1 MGILDSLFFKGEKS
15 APAVNPDKE
24 KAQELVNESKLLI
37 LSEGSNLDAYTKK
50 ALPLVNRALELDPEC
65 ADAWGSKAVILMMR
79 PERIKGS
86 HNEDEDKEALLCL
99 DRALELDKADGSS
112 WYHKGKLLQYGGRYE
127 EALISFNMAQG
138 CSLTPPSKNMILMGK
153 GQTLETLG
161 RNTEALS
168 VYDKIPASDS
178 DYRNA
183 AEHKAGIFE
192 KMGKIEEA
200 FNWYSV
206 AAYAHH
212 KNQDLEKSRICLD
225 HSLRLKPMEKL
236 ILYTK
241 GTLLME
247 ISKSSQDLSAL
258 EEAYRCFDI
267 VLKQEPENATYLNS
281 SGVCLFQMKRC
292 DEGLETYNRALRLN
306 PKNDLVLMNKAL
318 GLIKMERYAEALACL
333 QEVIRIK
340 PGEYNPWIQC
350 GLIHQDLGRFEDALQ
365 DADQVFKIIG
375 DKPMP
380 REFWTESLKFRIDI
394 LKKLGRDKEAAESEE
409 KMKDIIASR
418 FSTRPFWVR
427 G

>member
-1 MGILDSLFFKGEKS
+1 MGIFDSLFFKEEKS
-15 APAVNPDKE
+15 APVRNLDKE

-50 ALPLVNRALELDPEC
+50 ALPLVNRAIELDPES
-65 ADAWGSKAVILMMR
+65 ADAWGSKAAILMMR

-112 WYHKGKLLQYGGRYE
+112 WYHKGQLLQSGGRYE
-127 EALISFNMAQG
+127 EALECFNTALG
-138 CSLTPPSKNMILMGK
+138 CSLNPLSKNMILMGK
-153 GQTLETLG
+153 GQTLEALG

-168 VYDKIPASDS
+168 VYDKIPTADS

-183 AEHKAGIFE
+183 AEHKAGIYE

-200 FNWYSV
+200 FNWYSG

-212 KNQDLEKSRICLD
+212 KHKDFEKSRICLD
-225 HSLRLKPMEKL
+225 HCLRLKPMEKL

-247 ISKSSQDLSAL
+247 ISKSSQDLSSL
-258 EEAYRCFDI
+258 EEAYRCFEL

-281 SGVCLFQMKRC
+281 SGVCLFQMKRY
-292 DEGLETYNRALRLN
+292 DEGLEIYNRALRLN
-306 PKNDLVLMNKAL
+306 PKNDLVLTNKAY
-318 GLIKMERYAEALACL
+318 GLIKMKRYAEALACL
-333 QEVIRIK
+333 EEVIRIK
-340 PGEYNPWIQC
+340 PGAYETWIQC
-350 GLIHQDLGRFEDALQ
+350 GLIHRDLGMFEEALR
-365 DADQVFKIIG
+365 DADQIFKIIG
-375 DKPMP
+375 DTPMP
-380 REFWTESLKFRIDI
+380 REFWIESLKFRIDI
-394 LKKLGRDKEAAESEE
+394 LKKLGRDKEAAKSEE
-409 KMKDIIASR
+409 KMKEIMESR
-418 FSTRPFWVR
+418 FSTRPFSVR